1 MGESLDLF
9 NEVAQ
14 IHDEVKDMSAML
26 DVLVRVN
33 GPHMQEVILE
43 AMGKD
48 DVLREAFLLVNG
60 VRTQGEILAELKRMG
75 ISASQSAVSRKF
87 ELLAEEYGLVKY
99 VDRTKAGKVYARTR
113 LVKALKIDR
122 ALDKTRGRSAK

>member
-1 MGESLDLF
+1 MGESLELF

-14 IHDEVKDMSAML
+14 IHDEVKDLSAML

-33 GPHMQEVILE
+33 GPQMREAILD

-48 DVLREAFLLVNG
+48 DVLREVFLMVDG
-60 VRTQGEILAELKRMG
+60 VRTQGEILAELQRMG
-75 ISASQSAVSRKF
+75 MSAGQATVSRKF

-99 VDRTKAGKVYARTR
+99 VDRTKAGKVYSRTR
-113 LVKALKIDR
+113 LVRALKIDR
-122 ALDKTRGRSAK
+122 ALGKAKGRSAK